1 MAHEFELGKEIE
13 LDATPEQVWEAIATG
28 PGVDSWFM
36 GRTEIEPGE
45 GGRGSFTMLGGTET
59 TTVTAWEPGKRFAFR
74 SDDGPDGTFMAME
87 YLIEGRDGGSTVL
100 RLVQH
105 GFLGDDW
112 ETEYEAM
119 ATGWDLYLHKLSRYL
134 THFRGRPVT
143 VVSAVRPHAPE
154 RPDAWAAVKAELGL
168 TGTVREGDPVR
179 LAVDGLRP
187 QDGVVDYAALPDFLG
202 VRTADGL
209 YGFIHS
215 GPKRGNVM
223 VLGHHVFAEDI
234 GQEQAEGAWR
244 SWLARV
250 FP

>member
-1 MAHEFELGKEIE
+1 MAHEFELRKEIE

-36 GRTEIEPGE
+36 GRTEIEPVE
-45 GGRGSFTMLGGTET
+45 GGRGRFTVFGNSESS
-59 TTVTAWEPGKRFAFR
+59 TVTAYEPGKRLAYR
-74 SDDGPDGTFMAME
+74 GDDNPDGTFMAFE
-87 YLIEGRDGGSTVL
+87 YLIEGRDHGSTVL

-119 ATGWDLYLHKLSRYL
+119 VAGWDLYLHKLAQYL

-143 VVSAVRPHAPE
+143 VVGAVHPHAPE
-154 RPDAWAAVKAELGL
+154 RGEAWTAIKGALGL
-168 TGTVREGDPVR
+168 ADTVREGDPVR
-179 LAVDGLRP
+179 IAVDGLP
-187 QDGVVDYAALPDFLG
+187 EEDGVVDYARLPDFLG

-215 GPKRGNVM
+215 GPERGNVV
-223 VLGHHVFAEDI
+223 VLGHHVFAEGA
-234 GQEQAEGAWR
+234 GQERTEAAWQ
-244 SWLARV
+244 SWLSRL
-250 FP
+250 FS